1 MMTGSNRRLS
11 LNVLNIY
18 QKYKT
23 TVQYG
28 ARTPRGA
35 SRSMNYTAVPSPAG
49 GMVRIVVIGVPIDES
64 SSDKSKTWRI
74 PSIPQLAD

>member
-1 MMTGSNRRLS
+1 MAGSNRRLS

-28 ARTPRGA
+28 AGTPRGA
-35 SRSMNYTAVPSPAG
+35 SRSMNYYTVPPRPG
-49 GMVRIVVIGVPIDES
+49 GMVVIVMSRLVISRLRSQKLGGPLG
-64 SSDKSKTWRI
+64 
-74 PSIPQLAD
+74 SIPQLAD

>member
-1 MMTGSNRRLS
+1 MMTGSNWRLS

-28 ARTPRGA
+28 AGTPRSA
-35 SRSMNYTAVPSPAG
+35 SRSMNYTVPSPAG
-49 GMVRIVVIGVPIDES
+49 GMVVIVTSRLVISQKLDPIH
-64 SSDKSKTWRI
+64 T
-74 PSIPQLAD
+74 AAG